1 MKTPLTFLLSLT
13 FLFLFS
19 KIGQADEQAVP
30 ELKGYKI
37 LSESVLKDMFGD
49 FEYDQPLENGK
60 FICIQKTAKFMN
72 SDGSVENYKKDN
84 VPTYVTSEKGEL
96 LVSSIGVP
104 TKYKLQHSYVD
115 RWKEKSKLRKYL
127 FVPIKKS
134 MFPTTSLVLL
144 FDTPINRD
152 TLSSPHNT
160 FEIIKTQPALR
171 KDNNSYVRI
180 SFFNCH
186 LADPV
191 LEKP

>member
-1 MKTPLTFLLSLT
+1 
-13 FLFLFS
+13 
-19 KIGQADEQAVP
+19 
-30 ELKGYKI
+30 
-37 LSESVLKDMFGD
+37 
-49 FEYDQPLENGK
+49 
-60 FICIQKTAKFMN
+60 
-72 SDGSVENYKKDN
+72 
-84 VPTYVTSEKGEL
+84 
-96 LVSSIGVP
+96 
-104 TKYKLQHSYVD
+104 
-115 RWKEKSKLRKYL
+115 
-127 FVPIKKS
+127 

-186 LADPV
+186 LAGPV